1 MTLPAH
7 TPALRLEGK
16 RPSPYATTDFKRD
29 SRETGMMR
37 FAAALCCALFLVS
50 GAAVARPFLNDG
62 KKFRIVEV
70 RIETHQR
77 YRGTAN
83 FAEEVRYRTQ
93 NAAYKMSEEGEE
105 KILRILLRIL
115 TVADSGRAL
124 TTSGS
129 SSIRA
134 TATLIDKATGIPD
147 KRFKA
152 RGRIFRLGGVIGALA
167 IAADGV
173 DHVTDEKRL
182 AELLA
187 KRLMTTIYGEEHWE
201 SAQDRQPAKTAAP
214 DYPMSWEE
222 AYKQYDCQTQ
232 QADAAKGGRWAADG
246 EEVSPEDAA
255 RRLAELKA
263 RCGNYLTEDEADDAK
278 GIQIV
283 EIQVEPHSRFK
294 ATANLPEEVRYLTQN
309 AAYRFS
315 ETGREKKLRLL
326 LRTLVIPA
334 PGKTGDDSS
343 MRITATL
350 IDKAT
355 GRVGRRYKAKA
366 RITREGGDG
375 GSAIDR
381 VEDEKQLARL
391 AAEQIMMRIYG
402 KDHAAQVKDRQ
413 PSRTAAPQHPMTW
426 EDAGRQYRPAK

>member
-1 MTLPAH
+1 
-7 TPALRLEGK
+7 
-16 RPSPYATTDFKRD
+16 
-29 SRETGMMR
+29 MMR

-83 FAEEVRYRTQ
+83 FA
-93 NAAYKMSEEGEE
+93 
-105 KILRILLRIL
+105 
-115 TVADSGRAL
+115 
-124 TTSGS
+124 
-129 SSIRA
+129 
-134 TATLIDKATGIPD
+134 
-147 KRFKA
+147 
-152 RGRIFRLGGVIGALA
+152 
-167 IAADGV
+167 
-173 DHVTDEKRL
+173 
-182 AELLA
+182 
-187 KRLMTTIYGEEHWE
+187 
-201 SAQDRQPAKTAAP
+201 
-214 DYPMSWEE
+214 
-222 AYKQYDCQTQ
+222 
-232 QADAAKGGRWAADG
+232 
-246 EEVSPEDAA
+246 
-255 RRLAELKA
+255 
-263 RCGNYLTEDEADDAK
+263 
-278 GIQIV
+278 
-283 EIQVEPHSRFK
+283 
-294 ATANLPEEVRYLTQN
+294 EEVRYLTQN

-413 PSRTAAPQHPMTW
+413 PSRTAAPQYPMTW